1 MVPATN
7 ALHPRRSTSKLV
19 VILAAAANNN
29 VPRKDTVFGNRPLGK
44 NVLLD
49 NKNSNKNNNCF
60 ALGAP
65 NELLLGLRGGGGMGS
80 AILQGMIRNPIL
92 VLCKY
97 NNNKPKR
104 RRKNIFYVLMP
115 FSCELM
121 TLTHSFIIL
130 LFSLVVM
137 IASSVLSV
145 YQNSLK
151 YSKQL
156 QSAVQGFI
164 VVYVF
169 LGLLEWQT
177 RKKEQAENAMVDD
190 DDIVPSPASAET

>member
-1 MVPATN
+1 
-7 ALHPRRSTSKLV
+7 
-19 VILAAAANNN
+19 
-29 VPRKDTVFGNRPLGK
+29 
-44 NVLLD
+44 
-49 NKNSNKNNNCF
+49 
-60 ALGAP
+60 
-65 NELLLGLRGGGGMGS
+65 
-80 AILQGMIRNPIL
+80 
-92 VLCKY
+92 
-97 NNNKPKR
+97 
-104 RRKNIFYVLMP
+104 
-115 FSCELM
+115 
-121 TLTHSFIIL
+121 
-130 LFSLVVM
+130 M